1 MESADLIEDPVA
13 LYTDEEIKEIKEKF
27 ESFDVDANGGLTTV
41 ELKRRMLW
49 NFRMKYFCSSF
60 FNSGFILRDLFI
72 IVLQILGY
80 NPTTSEVEEMFQEM
94 DSDGTGQLELPEFM
108 TLMKKIEKYKQI
120 KRGYVYVS

>member
-1 MESADLIEDPVA
+1 MS
-13 LYTDEEIKEIKEKF
+13 
-27 ESFDVDANGGLTTV
+27 
-41 ELKRRMLW
+41 
-49 NFRMKYFCSSF
+49 
-60 FNSGFILRDLFI
+60 NSGFILRDLFI